1 MRGSLSF
8 RRYQEAELQKI
19 PTRKKKSDFPTRI
32 MNFTGKVTK
41 VADQIYQFTLL
52 TPEFCRVLV
61 RKAEEARNWMPESEV
76 DKISGVINA
85 EDPEAPSLVNI
96 FDRYREKYYG
106 IPWKS
111 SMRGEHQEA
120 LPLASIPDM
129 EPLYK
134 EIVRR
139 YVSPLLTR
147 LWPTW
152 VNGIWDQPY
161 ILKYSMNGQK
171 GMGLHHD
178 EELIAMVVYL
188 NDDYTGGGTH
198 FPLQKVTGKP
208 PAGSALVFDGGIS
221 HPHMG
226 VPVTSGCRYLL
237 LGGFQ

>member
-1 MRGSLSF
+1 MSF
-8 RRYQEAELQKI
+8 EI
-19 PTRKKKSDFPTRI
+19 T
-32 MNFTGKVTK
+32 NFTGKVK
-41 VADQIYQFTLL
+41 EVADQIFQFELL
-52 TPEFCRVLV
+52 TPEFCTLLV
-61 RKAEEARNWMPESEV
+61 DKANRQNQWMPESEL
-76 DKISGVINA
+76 DKVSGVVNA
-85 EDPEAPSLVNI
+85 PVKGAPSLVNI

-106 IPWKS
+106 ISMKS
-111 SMRGEHQEA
+111 EEHREA
-120 LPLASIPDM
+120 LPLASIPGM
-129 EPLYK
+129 ETLYK

-139 YVSPLLTR
+139 YVAPLLTR

-152 VNGIWDQPY
+152 ENGIWDQPY
-161 ILKYSMNGQK
+161 ILKYSMDGQK